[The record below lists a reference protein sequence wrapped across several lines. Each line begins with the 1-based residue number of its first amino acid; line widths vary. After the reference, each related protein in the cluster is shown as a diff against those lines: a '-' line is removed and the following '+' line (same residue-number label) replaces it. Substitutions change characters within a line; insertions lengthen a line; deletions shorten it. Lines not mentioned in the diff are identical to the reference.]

1 MAPDVSDQ
9 GREGD
14 DDEYDEEADSDFD
27 VSGSDNGSI
36 SSDEENN
43 NQSDAVK
50 RSKKSATSVS
60 LIEKLDSGDEATIQK
75 QKKVHKK
82 TTPGQNGDARGENDG
97 WRAKTRSMRAQEKE
111 EKKQA
116 KWFSKKVVTVDIDR
130 IWEELNKPGALP
142 PVRMEA
148 EEEIQVSQ
156 PMTVEA
162 ATAVTDAAEE
172 MVTIKRQFEF
182 AGEIHTEE
190 KIVPKSSAEAQL
202 WLAQQAVKSTTA
214 GKVADGKSR
223 PLRKISRFD
232 PNYANLEA
240 FRNHSIRAQPDV
252 FKGPKLNV
260 VEKSKMDWAVHVDAE
275 GLKDELNVAAKA
287 KDAYLSRMD
296 FLGQVEQRKDD
307 EARAAR
313 QKG

>member
-1 MAPDVSDQ
+1 MTIDASNQD
-9 GREGD
+9 REMNEDG
-14 DDEYDEEADSDFD
+14 YDEEADSDFD
-27 VSGSDNGSI
+27 VSGSDGGSV
-36 SSDEENN
+36 SSDGE
-43 NQSDAVK
+43 AI
-50 RSKKSATSVS
+50 RSKKVVTHAP
-60 LIEKLDSGDEATIQK
+60 LIQELDSGDEATIQT
-75 QKKVHKK
+75 QRRSHKNK
-82 TTPGQNGDARGENDG
+82 DTGVDNDE

-116 KWFSKKVVTVDIDR
+116 KLVSKKVVTVDIDR
-130 IWEELNKPGALP
+130 IWEQLSKPGPLP
-142 PVRMEA
+142 PVQIEGQDEHQTSHKESEEAAKPAADA
-148 EEEIQVSQ
+148 EETI
-156 PMTVEA
+156 
-162 ATAVTDAAEE
+162 
-172 MVTIKRQFEF
+172 TIKRQFEF
-182 AGEIHTEE
+182 AGEVHLEE

-214 GKVADGKSR
+214 EKTADGRTR

-240 FRNHSIRAQPDV
+240 FRNHAIKTQPEG

-275 GLKDELNVAAKA
+275 GLKDELDVAAKA